1 MVDAWKLYVK
11 WAVVIAIIT
20 ALSFGIGYNWGLHRG
35 SAVCFESSQIED
47 SPGIAS
53 SGVSTS
59 TIAVY
64 VVGEVAK
71 PGVYYLPAGSRI
83 VDAIRLAGGLTASA
97 DMASI
102 NMAMKLSDGM
112 QIYVAP
118 VGGLQGTGGVPSG
131 DGKIHINV
139 ASADEL
145 ESLPGIGPVLA
156 KRIIEYRETHGPF
169 QRVEDL
175 LNVSGI
181 GEKRLE
187 QIRPYIAVP

>member
-1 MVDAWKLYVK
+1 MIDAWKMYVK

-35 SAVCFESSQIED
+35 SGVCLGSSQVKG
-47 SPGIAS
+47 SPDIAT

-64 VVGEVAK
+64 VVGEVVR
-71 PGVYYLPAGSRI
+71 PGVYYLPTGSRI

-97 DMASI
+97 DMTSI
-102 NMAMKLSDGM
+102 NMAMRLSDGM

-118 VGGLQGTGGVPSG
+118 VGGSQGAGGLSSG

-145 ESLPGIGPVLA
+145 QTLPGIGPVLA

-169 QRVEDL
+169 QKIEDL
-175 LNVSGI
+175 LDVSGI